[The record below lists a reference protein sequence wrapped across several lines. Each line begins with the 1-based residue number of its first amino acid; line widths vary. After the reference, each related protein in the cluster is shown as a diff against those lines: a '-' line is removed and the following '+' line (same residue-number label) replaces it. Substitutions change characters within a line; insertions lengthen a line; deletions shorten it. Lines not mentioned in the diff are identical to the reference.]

1 MFPLD
6 LVQIR
11 NLDWIDC
18 IKWLFFID
26 LLFACVLF
34 QKCTTPVIKPERKDQ
49 KFIEF
54 SNFVFCRLRVILPTG
69 LDLSFFPD
77 LPDQIQLCLNPYRKF
92 RIPHADTVQL
102 MRITSSGSRFSIFFS
117 KILRPFI
124 GLWWLTCIE
133 SLYKI
138 KFFNQ
143 LRRFLPSFRIRKT
156 QILFPTRMCRSTD
169 SSL

>member
-92 RIPHADTVQL
+92 RIPHADAVQL

-138 KFFNQ
+138 KFFNP
-143 LRRFLPSFRIRKT
+143 LWTVYKYL
-156 QILFPTRMCRSTD
+156 
-169 SSL
+169 